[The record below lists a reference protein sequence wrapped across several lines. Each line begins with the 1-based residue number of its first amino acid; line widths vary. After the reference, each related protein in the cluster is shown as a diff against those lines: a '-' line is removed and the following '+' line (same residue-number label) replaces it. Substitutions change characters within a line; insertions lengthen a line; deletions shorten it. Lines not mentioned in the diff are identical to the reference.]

1 MISTIYKL
9 SLPELTHTPLSFHK
23 FLLVLVCLFNTNFE
37 GEETVYLTVA
47 LSVNNEIMYYKG
59 RLCDQLVHTCVGS
72 QHSVICGKN
81 TAEVMTIQVTL
92 TLLESDCVTS

>member
-1 MISTIYKL
+1 MIQSFSMAKVSFYAFSTRILKVKKL
-9 SLPELTHTPLSFHK
+9 FTF
-23 FLLVLVCLFNTNFE
+23 
-37 GEETVYLTVA
+37 TVA

-59 RLCDQLVHTCVGS
+59 RLCDQLLHTCVGS

-81 TAEVMTIQVTL
+81 TAEVMIIQVTL